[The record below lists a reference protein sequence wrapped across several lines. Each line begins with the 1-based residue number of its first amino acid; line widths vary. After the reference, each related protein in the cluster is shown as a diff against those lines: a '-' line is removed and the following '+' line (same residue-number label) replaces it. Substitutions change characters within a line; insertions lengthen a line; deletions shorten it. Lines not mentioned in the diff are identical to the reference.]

1 MAERSEHFSFPLR
14 ANFPF
19 KSVDGRQPRTT
30 LSGDAIS
37 HANISPYV
45 GQRSITGGIEED
57 PTTPLPPVDRGIKAW
72 SFIVGAFILETLVW
86 GLGFSYGVFQ
96 EYHISHKTFN
106 KVSEAAIGAVG
117 TTTLAIGYFECLI
130 VILAAQHWPDK
141 IRLVM
146 WSSLV
151 LCVGSLV
158 LASFSTKIW
167 HLQLLQGICFGIG
180 CGGLYAPVLIYLSEW
195 FSARRGFAGSIIF
208 GGSGIGGAVFPVT
221 INLLLERFGFRWT
234 LRIFA
239 LGILILGVAALK
251 VTRARL
257 PVLRTNRASVSFVT
271 RVRRQHWSFL
281 LSPLFLSVSSTV
293 FIQALAYF
301 PVSLYMSVYTASL
314 GLPPSSGTSVLA
326 VFNLASVTGQI
337 LFGHLCDI
345 VPYPFVMI
353 GSGAGAALSA
363 YLLWGFAHSLPQVFA
378 FVVIFGSLSGG
389 FSSMFPAASVQI
401 AGSEGSVSNVIG
413 VLSAV
418 KGVAAIVGP
427 LVAAALHRPQDKE
440 NKSSYGGYGF
450 SQVTVFVGSMMVTTA
465 AGGITTR
472 IIGAR
477 SGAFS

>member
-1 MAERSEHFSFPLR
+1 MAEHFLFPLR
-14 ANFPF
+14 TIFSF
-19 KSVDGRQPRTT
+19 ESVNGPQPRSTF
-30 LSGDAIS
+30 SGNGIS
-37 HANISPYV
+37 HANISAYG
-45 GQRSITGGIEED
+45 GQRNITGGIDED

-96 EYHISHKTFN
+96 EYHISNNTFN

-141 IRLVM
+141 I
-146 WSSLV
+146 
-151 LCVGSLV
+151 
-158 LASFSTKIW
+158 W

-195 FSARRGFAGSIIF
+195 FS
-208 GGSGIGGAVFPVT
+208 IGGAVFPVT

-257 PVLRTNRASVSFVT
+257 PV
-271 RVRRQHWSFL
+271 HWSFL

-314 GLPPSSGTSVLA
+314 GLPPSSGTLVLA

-345 VPYPFVMI
+345 VPYPYVMI

-418 KGVAAIVGP
+418 KGIAAIVGP

-450 SQVTVFVGSMMVTTA
+450 SQVTVFVGSMMVATA

-472 IIGAR
+472 IVGAR
-477 SGAFS
+477 SGVSG